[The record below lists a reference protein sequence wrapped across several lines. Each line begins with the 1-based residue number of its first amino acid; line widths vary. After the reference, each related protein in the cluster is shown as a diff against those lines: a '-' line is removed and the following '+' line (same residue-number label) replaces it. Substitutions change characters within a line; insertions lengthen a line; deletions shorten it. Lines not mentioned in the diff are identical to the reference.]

1 MVKLIVDGNGR
12 DARLKNTA
20 FLEGSFGGCSVS
32 RAEECSRCD
41 YVDWREIR
49 LNRGASPRDRRAIP
63 VSLLQLPEASSVHRE
78 AS

>member
-41 YVDWREIR
+41 YVYCREIR
-49 LNRGASPRDRRAIP
+49 LNRAASPRDRRDTRVTVTTARGVECSP
-63 VSLLQLPEASSVHRE
+63 
-78 AS
+78 